1 MGRHRSGV
9 LYSVRVCCWWR
20 PLRQDWSV
28 ASVLIKCDGFG
39 AHVVQCERTAPDY
52 GVSEDLAH
60 YFFYQLLSGL
70 NYVHLQGVAHRDI
83 KPENLLMDGHGNL
96 KLSDFGLCSVFR
108 LREKERK
115 LNDACGSPPYA
126 APELAWREPY
136 KAEPIDVWSAGV
148 VLFTLLVGS
157 ESHSLSQNGDAAD
170 VGTDTPWDQ
179 PTSNSPEFQAYLDG
193 ELLRHDP
200 WTRLSSASL
209 CASTPPPPPPSL
221 HRGTPC

>member
-1 MGRHRSGV
+1 MITYPGGPLDQKLLKEVKVHSALKDKNV
-9 LYSVRVCCWWR
+9 LEVLGSEIDQDGSR
-20 PLRQDWSV
+20 PEWGGIGPAFFILLEYAAGGDLFDKIGQSLSFLTPGCLVLRW
-28 ASVLIKCDGFG
+28 
-39 AHVVQCERTAPDY
+39 HERTAPDY

-136 KAEPIDVWSAGV
+136 KAEPVDVWSAGV

-157 ESHSLSQNGDAAD
+157 E
-170 VGTDTPWDQ
+170 
-179 PTSNSPEFQAYLDG
+179 
-193 ELLRHDP
+193 
-200 WTRLSSASL
+200 
-209 CASTPPPPPPSL
+209 
-221 HRGTPC
+221 